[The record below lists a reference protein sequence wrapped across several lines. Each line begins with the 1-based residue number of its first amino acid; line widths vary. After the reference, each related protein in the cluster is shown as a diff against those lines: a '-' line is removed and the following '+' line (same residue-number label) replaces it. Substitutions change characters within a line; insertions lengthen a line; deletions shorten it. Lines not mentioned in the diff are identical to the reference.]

1 MTAKTFLDSE
11 YFKQNDVAT
20 TYDSYIGGVTRA
32 ISKYIVDEYVKKG
45 NFLEDKVALDNACG
59 TGVAT
64 KELLEH
70 SKSVK
75 IEAADFSEPMVE
87 YLKQYCSH
95 HDTGKQ
101 VNAQVM
107 DAQVTSQEK

>member
-1 MTAKTFLDSE
+1 MTAKTFLDTE

-32 ISKYIVDEYVKKG
+32 ISKYIVESYISKG
-45 NFLEDKVALDNACG
+45 NSLEGKVALDNACG
-59 TGVAT
+59 TGVAS

-75 IEAADFSEPMVE
+75 IEAADFAEPMVE
-87 YLKQYCSH
+87 HLKQYCSQ
-95 HDTGKQ
+95 HDAGKQ

-107 DAQVTSQEK
+107 DAQVT